1 MHSISIDIFYLTIDS
16 IVRTI
21 PVFQS
26 KAILFSLSPELS
38 RINKKLRMQ
47 QDFELALERQTFPEG
62 SFSYTVVTS
71 LLIYVV

>member
-1 MHSISIDIFYLTIDS
+1 
-16 IVRTI
+16 
-21 PVFQS
+21 
-26 KAILFSLSPELS
+26 
-38 RINKKLRMQ
+38 MQ